1 MVATIRLPDDASGRF
16 DAWWIALHDA
26 SMIRTWPSLTVRCPA
41 LNNLLQVVRSCDA
54 DLLLKARCSLPM
66 KSSES
71 PSAMISALNR
81 LFCFAFCAVLAIV
94 AASEPVQSAES
105 PVVATV
111 SQKVFSPFLNQYCVR
126 CHGEDEQNGQVRF
139 DKPVWGITNNDSA
152 QRWQDVLDILNAGD
166 MPPED
171 EPQPS
176 TAELAKVLDSLTGTL
191 ITARRRLTDT
201 GGEIAMRRLNRREYA
216 NTIRDLFGFEIPADM
231 IPADNEAETF
241 DTVGSD
247 QFFSS
252 SHFDK
257 YLELGREIV
266 ARGLELSAQ
275 PRLEVSTNRREPE
288 ENVTPRLRIKL
299 ADLDNKMRMKNEGK
313 TWQEMGFKDEGEM
326 KIVFSQFKNR
336 AGKPRAYLQYPLVE
350 SGIYLSGVNNE
361 TKRFGINRGGRSAD
375 PRGSYRVRVRAGVN
389 GDPPGIRKFLCIS
402 DADGPFGVVKVRGTT
417 SEPQTIEVTW
427 RGRIGQRSLNFF
439 FEENRANIRVLDGYV
454 NKVDRGGDLASIWI
468 DWLEIEGPFYD
479 EERAF
484 FEKLVHPDAP
494 QLRKPRPVFKD
505 ENAQALIEQF
515 ALEAFRRNPP
525 SAEYVDQLLALFT
538 KNRAAGQKFED
549 AMSET
554 LAIVL
559 ASPKFLFL
567 QEAGDASG
575 GKRLLDDRELAI
587 RLSYFLWS
595 SPPDDELYACADD
608 GSLSKPNILRK
619 QVERMLDHPKASSF
633 FDGFMSQWAELDR
646 FNAITVDESDFFRFN
661 KGVRH
666 SAYQEVLAFFE
677 TLVAGN
683 LPAGNLIDSDFVVI
697 NSVLGEHYG
706 IEGAESD
713 EFTKVSL
720 PTDSPRGGLL
730 GQTAFLTLG
739 SNGERSSP
747 VIRGALVME
756 KLLHDRPAPPPPNVP
771 ELGAAT
777 DKPATNRQMVELHQ
791 RRAVCASCHKKMDVI
806 GFGLENFDTI
816 GKWRDTEAVGRQ
828 KVPIEPGG
836 TLPGG
841 AAFNDVNG
849 LKTVLLEEND
859 RLAEELVESM
869 LAYGLGRTIEFSD
882 ADSVSEILE
891 NLRSDDYRVRSI
903 VHEVAASHLFRTK

>member
-1 MVATIRLPDDASGRF
+1 MRLGTFAFILCTLTI
-16 DAWWIALHDA
+16 
-26 SMIRTWPSLTVRCPA
+26 V
-41 LNNLLQVVRSCDA
+41 VVRSEAAEA
-54 DLLLKARCSLPM
+54 DRRDPK
-66 KSSES
+66 
-71 PSAMISALNR
+71 
-81 LFCFAFCAVLAIV
+81 
-94 AASEPVQSAES
+94 
-105 PVVATV
+105 PVVV
-111 SQKVFSPFLNQYCVR
+111 SISEKVIGPFLKQHCVR
-126 CHGEDEQNGQVRF
+126 CHGPKDPNGQVRF
-139 DKPVWGITNNDSA
+139 DEVAWGITNNDSA

-176 TAELAKVLDSLTGTL
+176 IAELARVLDSLTGTL
-191 ITARRRLTDT
+191 ITARKRLTDN

-216 NTIRDLFGFEIPADM
+216 NTIRDLFGFQISADRIPE
-231 IPADNEAETF
+231 DNEAETF
-241 DTVGSD
+241 DTVGAD

-257 YLELGREIV
+257 YLTLGREIV
-266 ARGLELSAQ
+266 AHGFDWSAQ
-275 PRLEVSTNRREPE
+275 PRIETTTNRREPE
-288 ENVTPRLRIKL
+288 ENVTERLRIKL

-326 KIVFSQFKNR
+326 KIIFSQFKNR
-336 AGKPRAYLQYPLVE
+336 AGKPRMYLQYPLVE
-350 SGIYLSGVNNE
+350 SGIYLAGVNNE
-361 TKRFGINRGGRSAD
+361 TKRFGINRGGRGSD
-375 PRGSYRVRVRAGVN
+375 PRGSYRLRVRGGIN
-389 GDPPGIRKFLCIS
+389 GDPPEIRKF
-402 DADGPFGVVKVRGTT
+402 VRITDKGGTVDVARVHGTT
-417 SEPQTIEVTW
+417 LKPETFEV
-427 RGRIGQRSLNFF
+427 RYRPMVGERVLNLAI
-439 FEENRANIRVLDGYV
+439 EENRANIRVLDGYV
-454 NKVDRGGDLASIWI
+454 NKVDRGGDLASIWV

-484 FEKLVHPDAP
+484 FELLTHPEP
-494 QLRKPRPVFKD
+494 PKPRQQTMVWND
-505 ENAQALIEQF
+505 ANARELIERF
-515 ALEAFRRNPP
+515 AFEAFRRTPP
-525 SAEYVDQLLALFT
+525 STEYVDQLLKLFRN
-538 KNRAAGQKFED
+538 NRRTGQKFEE
-549 AMSET
+549 AMGEA

-559 ASPKFLFL
+559 ASPQFLFI
-567 QEAGDASG
+567 QETSEAG
-575 GKRLLDDRELAI
+575 KRKRQLDNRELAI

-595 SPPDDELYACADD
+595 SPPDEELYSHAAD
-608 GSLSKPNILRK
+608 GSLSESGVLKSQID
-619 QVERMLDHPKASSF
+619 RMLDDPKAKSF
-633 FDGFMSQWAELDR
+633 FAGFMSQWAELNR

-661 KGVRH
+661 EGIRH
-666 SAYQEVLAFFE
+666 SAYREVLEFFE
-677 TLVAGN
+677 TLVVEN
-683 LPAGNLIDSDFVVI
+683 LPAANLIESDFVVI

-706 IEGAESD
+706 IDGAKSD
-713 EFTKVSL
+713 AFQKVSL
-720 PTDSPRGGLL
+720 PADSPRGGLL

-756 KLLHDRPAPPPPNVP
+756 KLLHDKPAPPPPNVP

-841 AAFNDVNG
+841 AAFSDVKG
-849 LKTVLLEEND
+849 LKTVLLEEDD

-882 ADSVSEILE
+882 ADAVSEILDK
-891 NLRSDDYRVRSI
+891 LKKDDYRLRAI
-903 VHEVAASHLFRTK
+903 VHEIAGSPLFRVK